1 MADPTSKTCCS
12 LGLLGIVFMTL
23 AGCGSGLRSFPLAEP
38 LLEDPDREHVEV
50 QPESYYSPFGWDA
63 VDQTVFRPIT
73 RVFAVDPPGRAVNV
87 NALDEVPNSS
97 WFQNRIGVEDFTV
110 EQARQGACPEN
121 RIDTSGPWLVT
132 AAKPDGANPGFI
144 IQAADGRRYMMKF
157 DGLLQPERAT
167 TADVFGSRLYHAV
180 GFHSPCNFI
189 VFFDRD
195 QLEMDPEAEVA
206 NIYGE
211 DEPMA
216 SEDVEKVLAA
226 AVVLPDGRFRASV
239 SLFLDGRPLG
249 PWRYQGT
256 RSDDPNDVIDHQDR
270 RELRGARILAAW
282 VNHFDAREQN
292 TLSMWVEEEGRQYV
306 RHNYID
312 FGDCF
317 GSDWDWDTLTRR
329 LGHSNYLDLEHVFV
343 DFITLGLISRPW
355 EEVEMSPIAE
365 VFRYYEANH
374 FEPEAW
380 QPGYPN
386 PAFSRMRDE
395 DGAWMARIIAHLT
408 DGHVRAMLDESQ
420 MSNSD
425 HDGYLYRT
433 LIARRDR
440 ILGHYLNVRSPLS
453 HFEVRESADGPE
465 FCATD
470 LAVRTGVFD
479 PRWVRYETHMYAGDF
494 GEPRWVR
501 HEPLDTVSDDGSLCI
516 PLVEEGF
523 RPALEADGE
532 APDSIDRYAVLDIL
546 AFPEPGSEAIPP
558 LRAHFY
564 DLGDEGFVLV
574 GVERPDDFD
583 APGEPD

>member
-12 LGLLGIVFMTL
+12 LGLLGIVLITL
-23 AGCGSGLRSFPLAEP
+23 VGCGSGLRPFPLTEP
-38 LLEDPDREHVEV
+38 LIEDLDREHVDE

-73 RVFAVDPPGRAVNV
+73 RVFAVDPAGPAINV

-97 WFQNRIGVEDFTV
+97 WFQNRIGVEEFTV

-256 RSDDPNDVIDHQDR
+256 RSDDPNDVIDHQER
-270 RELRGARILAAW
+270 RELR
-282 VNHFDAREQN
+282 
-292 TLSMWVEEEGRQYV
+292 
-306 RHNYID
+306 
-312 FGDCF
+312 
-317 GSDWDWDTLTRR
+317 
-329 LGHSNYLDLEHVFV
+329 
-343 DFITLGLISRPW
+343 
-355 EEVEMSPIAE
+355 
-365 VFRYYEANH
+365 
-374 FEPEAW
+374 
-380 QPGYPN
+380 
-386 PAFSRMRDE
+386 
-395 DGAWMARIIAHLT
+395 
-408 DGHVRAMLDESQ
+408 
-420 MSNSD
+420 
-425 HDGYLYRT
+425 
-433 LIARRDR
+433 
-440 ILGHYLNVRSPLS
+440 
-453 HFEVRESADGPE
+453 
-465 FCATD
+465 
-470 LAVRTGVFD
+470 
-479 PRWVRYETHMYAGDF
+479 
-494 GEPRWVR
+494 
-501 HEPLDTVSDDGSLCI
+501 
-516 PLVEEGF
+516 
-523 RPALEADGE
+523 
-532 APDSIDRYAVLDIL
+532 
-546 AFPEPGSEAIPP
+546 
-558 LRAHFY
+558 
-564 DLGDEGFVLV
+564 
-574 GVERPDDFD
+574 
-583 APGEPD
+583 